1 MNRSY
6 QHEHAFNHILPYLDL
21 MLKGEHEQ
29 WLQATNRESNW
40 QAPSDS
46 DAYIYEDLSSAR
58 FMPIEANTSDVNEF
72 EGNMGRLVSLTTK
85 LTHRNGELPFG
96 TTVRCTIEEVVIG
109 GILRIMPISR
119 LTLQVCLLRL
129 LKTHSFIDLLR
140 GAN

>member
-1 MNRSY
+1 
-6 QHEHAFNHILPYLDL
+6 

-96 TTVRCTIEEVVIG
+96 TTVRCTIEEG
-109 GILRIMPISR
+109 GDWWDPA
-119 LTLQVCLLRL
+119 
-129 LKTHSFIDLLR
+129 DY
-140 GAN
+140 ANFEINSTGVFTSSIENGLSLIHI